1 MLAGWQKPLD
11 FSSQKKYRGMA
22 SGRAPGKIARHVEG
36 PGTAEINW
44 YSEKERRTSRL
55 SSWRTHERSRIF
67 GGHGCGLGG
76 GRKTMKK
83 DRPEN
88 EISSE
93 TPRATIGGAR
103 GGLGGSRRGRV

>member
-22 SGRAPGKIARHVEG
+22 SGRALGKIARHVEG

-44 YSEKERRTSRL
+44 YSGKERRTSRL
-55 SSWRTHERSRIF
+55 SSWRTHERSGIF
-67 GGHGCGLGG
+67 GGHDCGLGG
-76 GRKTMKK
+76 GRRPVTR

-88 EISSE
+88 GSWAAPLAPEV
-93 TPRATIGGAR
+93 GGPQ
-103 GGLGGSRRGRV
+103 GG